1 MPGCAAIGCVN
12 RSGKNPSLSFHQI
25 PSNKRKEIRQ
35 EWLRRIKRIPAGIYV
50 LKVSNNNTRTR
61 CEICSKLRIKG
72 PERRHWRRSGV
83 FILNFEHIPHL
94 VLVFLLLTLNRQ
106 MPIENFHV
114 LANFQVP
121 KFSLFI
127 L

>member
-1 MPGCAAIGCVN
+1 MPSCAAIGCVN
-12 RSGKNPSLSFHQI
+12 RSGKNLSLSFHQI
-25 PSNKRKEIRQ
+25 PSNKQKEIRQ
-35 EWLRRIKRIPAGIYV
+35 EWLRRIKRVPVDIYM

-61 CEICSKLRIKG
+61 CEICSELRIKT
-72 PERRHWRRSGV
+72 PEHHWRRSGV
-83 FILNFEHIPHL
+83 FILNFEHISHL

-106 MPIENFHV
+106 MPIKNFHV

-121 KFSLFI
+121 KFSLCI